1 MGSSQKVVTSGDKKI
16 NVKPLPINNELKN
29 FDGAVGS
36 FNFTL
41 NSSKTKLSV
50 SEALELKL
58 EINGQGNL
66 KLFQLPELNLSS
78 SLEVYEP
85 EREEKISASII
96 GMVGS
101 IRDLYTI
108 VPSKPGRYKIPKI
121 SFTYFDIDSE
131 SYKII
136 SSKELTIDVSGK
148 EWSNESIKSDDLK
161 INSISKTVTFLPF
174 KTKTTLT
181 KIRKILFFNSSFFWI
196 LFLAPFII
204 TLLIII
210 LINYFK
216 VKGKYSN
223 NDLLLQAKKLAKKH
237 LSEAK
242 SNLGRKEDF
251 YESLDRAL
259 HNYLKSII
267 VLENSNYTKNNI
279 TIELEKRQVPKSI
292 TLSLNKLFKNCEM
305 ARYTP
310 ITNVEMKSDYTKAI
324 EIISQID
331 KEIN

>member
-1 MGSSQKVVTSGDKKI
+1 M
-16 NVKPLPINNELKN
+16 
-29 FDGAVGS
+29 A
-36 FNFTL
+36 
-41 NSSKTKLSV
+41 
-50 SEALELKL
+50 
-58 EINGQGNL
+58 
-66 KLFQLPELNLSS
+66 
-78 SLEVYEP
+78 
-85 EREEKISASII
+85 
-96 GMVGS
+96 GS

-148 EWSNESIKSDDLK
+148 EWSNESLKSDDLK
-161 INSISKTVTFLPF
+161 INSKSKTVTFLPF

-181 KIRKILFFNSSFFWI
+181 KIRKIFFFNSSFFWI

-204 TLLIII
+204 TLIII

-216 VKGKYSN
+216 GKGKYSN

-279 TIELEKRQVPKSI
+279 TIELEKRQVPKAI

>member
-1 MGSSQKVVTSGDKKI
+1 MAGSV
-16 NVKPLPINNELKN
+16 
-29 FDGAVGS
+29 
-36 FNFTL
+36 
-41 NSSKTKLSV
+41 
-50 SEALELKL
+50 
-58 EINGQGNL
+58 
-66 KLFQLPELNLSS
+66 
-78 SLEVYEP
+78 
-85 EREEKISASII
+85 
-96 GMVGS
+96 
-101 IRDLYTI
+101 RDLYTI

-136 SSKELTIDVSGK
+136 SSKEFTIDVSGK
-148 EWSNESIKSDDLK
+148 EWSNESVKTNNFK
-161 INSISKTVTFLPF
+161 INSKSKTVAFLPF

-181 KIRKILFFNSSFFWI
+181 KIRKNFFFNSSFFWS

-210 LINYFK
+210 ILTNYSK
-216 VKGKYSN
+216 DKGKYSN

-267 VLENSNYTKNNI
+267 SLENSNYTKNNI
-279 TIELEKRQVPKSI
+279 TIELEKRQVPKAI

>member
-1 MGSSQKVVTSGDKKI
+1 M
-16 NVKPLPINNELKN
+16 
-29 FDGAVGS
+29 
-36 FNFTL
+36 
-41 NSSKTKLSV
+41 
-50 SEALELKL
+50 ELKL

-85 EREEKISASII
+85 EREEKISTSII
-96 GMVGS
+96 GMAGS

-148 EWSNESIKSDDLK
+148 EWSNESLKSDDLK
-161 INSISKTVTFLPF
+161 INSKSKTVTFLPF

-181 KIRKILFFNSSFFWI
+181 KIRKTFFFNSSFFWI

-216 VKGKYSN
+216 GKGKYSN

-279 TIELEKRQVPKSI
+279 TIELEKRQVPKAI